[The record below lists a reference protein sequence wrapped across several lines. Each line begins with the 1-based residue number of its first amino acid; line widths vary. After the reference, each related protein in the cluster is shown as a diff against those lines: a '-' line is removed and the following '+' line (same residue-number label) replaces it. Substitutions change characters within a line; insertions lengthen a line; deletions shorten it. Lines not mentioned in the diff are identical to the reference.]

1 MTMLE
6 NIFFV
11 IILII
16 LGSFATMCSIAAWSF
31 FEETEIG
38 EVVVK
43 KIKSWIIK
51 EEQ

>member
-1 MTMLE
+1 MTMLDF
-6 NIFFV
+6 IFLV
-11 IILII
+11 IILILLGLFTTVLSI
-16 LGSFATMCSIAAWSF
+16 LAWSM

-51 EEQ
+51 DEE